1 MEKVVSIDKALAE
14 VKDGMTVMI
23 GGMLA
28 NGTPEALV
36 DALIRKGVKN
46 LTLIC
51 NDTAF
56 PDRGVGKM
64 VVAKMFKKII
74 VDHIGTNPETQR
86 QMNAGELEVVLV
98 PQGTLVE
105 QIRCGGNG
113 LGGFLTPTGVGTEV
127 EQGKQKLTIGGRD
140 YLLELPLKAD
150 VALLYGTT
158 VDKFGNIAYRYAQ
171 RNFNPLMAMAAK
183 QVIVEAEE
191 VVETGQIA
199 PDTVITQGI
208 FVDYIVKSGR

>member
-1 MEKVVSIDKALAE
+1 MEKVVSVSKALAE

-28 NGTPEALV
+28 NGTPEVLV

-46 LTLIC
+46 LTLIS

>member
-1 MEKVVSIDKALAE
+1 MEKVVSVSKALAE

-127 EQGKQKLTIGGRD
+127 EQGKQKLTIDGRD